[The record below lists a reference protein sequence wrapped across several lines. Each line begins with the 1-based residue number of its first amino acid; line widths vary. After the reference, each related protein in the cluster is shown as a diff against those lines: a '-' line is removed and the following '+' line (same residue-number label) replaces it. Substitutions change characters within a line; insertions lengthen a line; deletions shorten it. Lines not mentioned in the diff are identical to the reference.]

1 MTLVKINEFLL
12 KTLQYGRDI
21 VKNLC
26 QKKLPYFGQ
35 LKRVLKELKEGYEKE
50 SILQFLL
57 GWAKGEIEGESLH
70 WKELAASFIKEFHK
84 AKNAENKAQSKDKS
98 RNEPLPIDMTKRELI
113 ILFIR
118 QMYDAGA
125 FPNCSLNRLSHFL
138 NDTFNLDKSYRTI
151 TNNLIKFKVDK
162 EKDFVYYAT
171 LFLEQKKRECSEEF
185 TK

>member
-1 MTLVKINEFLL
+1 MSELLL
-12 KTLQYGRDI
+12 KTVQYGREI
-21 VKNLC
+21 VKILC
-26 QKKLPYFGQ
+26 RKNLPYFGQ
-35 LKRVLKELKEGYEKE
+35 LKRGIKELKEGSQKE
-50 SILQFLL
+50 SILQSLL
-57 GWAKGEIEGESLH
+57 GWAMGEIEGEILH
-70 WKELAASFIKEFHK
+70 WKELAASFLKEYHK

>member
-1 MTLVKINEFLL
+1 MTLVNINEMLL
-12 KTLQYGRDI
+12 KTLQYGREI
-21 VKNLC
+21 VKSLC
-26 QKKLPYFGQ
+26 RKNLPYFGQ
-35 LKRVLKELKEGYEKE
+35 LKRVIKELKEGSQKE
-50 SILQFLL
+50 VILQSLL
-57 GWAKGEIEGESLH
+57 GWAMGEIEGEILH

-171 LFLEQKKRECSEEF
+171 RFLEQKKRECSEEF

>member
-1 MTLVKINEFLL
+1 MTLVKFNEMLL
-12 KTLQYGRDI
+12 KTLQYGRDM

-57 GWAKGEIEGESLH
+57 GWAKGEIEGKILH

-125 FPNCSLNRLSHFL
+125 FLNCTIEKLARFI
-138 NDTFNLDKSYRTI
+138 NDTFHLDKSYRTI
-151 TNNLIKFKVDK
+151 SN
-162 EKDFVYYAT
+162 
-171 LFLEQKKRECSEEF
+171 S
-185 TK
+185 